1 MLEINFPNTT
11 QRSKRQIVTQTRQ
24 WLAKVI
30 IMQDSS
36 KDTIWEKEE
45 GNEETIHEK
54 EEWDE
59 GGD

>member
-1 MLEINFPNTT
+1 
-11 QRSKRQIVTQTRQ
+11 
-24 WLAKVI
+24 
-30 IMQDSS
+30 MQDSS

-45 GNEETIHEK
+45 GYEEMIHEN

>member
-1 MLEINFPNTT
+1 MLEIDFPNTT
-11 QRSKRQIVTQTRQ
+11 QRSERQTAIQTRQ

-36 KDTIWEKEE
+36 KDTIWEREE
-45 GNEETIHEK
+45 KNEEMIHEK

-59 GGD
+59 GRD